1 MANRQKKTKKKKSTT
16 SKGQFVPAV
25 TKRQLIE
32 AQKSAGRWDYN
43 RQIHPNLDL
52 TALGDF
58 KFPVTFA
65 MLHEHRRMQRC
76 EPHVRILVFIPEVAW
91 WREID
96 KTLLTDEH
104 HLLFDVPTEF
114 FDRLKGKHVPMA
126 A

>member
-1 MANRQKKTKKKKSTT
+1 MTLKKV
-16 SKGQFVPAV
+16 QFVPVV

-32 AQKSAGRWDYN
+32 AQRSAVEWDYN
-43 RQIHPNLDL
+43 RKINPKLDL

-65 MLHEHRRMQRC
+65 MPHEHRRMQRC
-76 EPHVRILVFIPEVAW
+76 EEHVRILVFIPEFAW

-96 KTLLTDEH
+96 KELLTDDH
-104 HLLFDVPTEF
+104 HLLFDVPAEF
-114 FDRLKGKHVPMA
+114 FDKLKGKHVPLA